1 MGVPQLPMVKA
12 VGAYDAASSRCV
24 NSKIARLPLKTPV
37 TLYSATRRRAR
48 KCCGGLQT
56 GISPDFLGTNLSRGE
71 WVPIHELRD

>member
-56 GISPDFLGTNLSRGE
+56 GIAGFLRHKFISRRVGAY
-71 WVPIHELRD
+71 P